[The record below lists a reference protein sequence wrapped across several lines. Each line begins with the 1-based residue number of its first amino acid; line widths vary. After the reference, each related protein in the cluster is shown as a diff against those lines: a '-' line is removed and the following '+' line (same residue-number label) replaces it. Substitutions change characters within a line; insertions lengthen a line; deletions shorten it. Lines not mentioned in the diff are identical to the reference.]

1 MAQATAVLKSHRRYW
16 DDIDA
21 GIIYEP
27 AEIIEHPDLIEVR
40 WYEHIDKDIS
50 LDWDVQKQKKGSFAV
65 SSDQTELVQLSPLNK
80 TRTQCFGI
88 KFSVLDWTSF
98 ADSYSAS
105 SKIRC
110 LANTITRLE
119 DVKLIREAN
128 TYYKSLEKQRQER
141 NYKRGWIYYKFA
153 EYEQKFLT
161 RHGLCTSVSI
171 KSNQSHFQVL
181 AQQYPAFIETKIL
194 HEFQPIEIAESEAS

>member
-1 MAQATAVLKSHRRYW
+1 MTQSTATLKPHRRYW

-21 GIIYEP
+21 GIISEP

-40 WYEHIDKDIS
+40 WYEHIDKDIP
-50 LDWDVQKQKKGSFAV
+50 LDWDVQTQKKGNFAV
-65 SSDQTELVQLSPLNK
+65 SSDQTELIQLSPFNK
-80 TRTQCFGI
+80 TRTQCFGVR
-88 KFSVLDWTSF
+88 FSILDWNSF
-98 ADSYSAS
+98 ADSYSAL

-128 TYYKSLEKQRQER
+128 LYYKSLEKQCQER
-141 NYKRGWIYYKFA
+141 NYKMGWIYYKFA

-161 RHGLCTSVSI
+161 RHRLCSGISVT
-171 KSNQSHFQVL
+171 SNQSRFQVL

-194 HEFQPIEIAESEAS
+194 HEFQH